1 MMKKLKADNSLSGMR
16 LDKAASEIAGISR
29 SLAAKLI
36 ESGDITVNQDTKKP
50 SYILCD
56 EDELEISSPEAA
68 DAAITP
74 QAVPLDIVYEDKHII
89 VINKQ
94 RDLVVHPSAGHD
106 DMTLV
111 NGLLFHCKDI
121 KGIGAEKRPG
131 IVHRI
136 DKDTTGLLAV
146 AKNDK
151 AMASLAEQI
160 QSRTMKR
167 KYIALVEGKI
177 EGEGHVEASIGRSRK
192 DRKKQAVVNDGRYAK
207 TNYRVLKN
215 YNGYTLIEAV
225 LDTGRTHQIRVHM
238 AHIGHPVVGDKL
250 YGYKKQKFNLDGQLL
265 HAYELELIHPKT
277 GEKMVFSAPMPE
289 DFKKI
294 VDALDKKSDLNADF

>member
-1 MMKKLKADNSLSGMR
+1 MKKLKADNSLSGTR
-16 LDKAASEIAGISR
+16 LDKAASEIADISR

-36 ESGDITVNQDTKKP
+36 EGGYIKVNNDVKKP
-50 SYILCD
+50 SYILCEDD
-56 EDELEISSPEAA
+56 EIEINAPESA
-68 DAAITP
+68 DVDIAP
-74 QAVPLDIVYEDKHII
+74 QAMPLDIVYEDKHII

-151 AMASLAEQI
+151 AMASLADQI

-177 EGEGHVEASIGRSRK
+177 EGEGCVEANIGRSK
-192 DRKKQAVVNDGRYAK
+192 KERKKQAVANDGRYAK
-207 TNYRVLKN
+207 TNYKVIKN
-215 YNGYTLIEAV
+215 YTNYTLIEAE

-238 AHIGHPVVGDKL
+238 AYIGHPVVGDKL

-265 HAYELELIHPKT
+265 HAYELELIHPQT
-277 GEKMVFSAPMPE
+277 GKKMVFNAPMPE

-294 VDALDKKSDLNADF
+294 VDTLDKKECL